1 MEKIGILID
10 STTHTRKELL
20 QYDFIKTAYLKV
32 IIDQKEY
39 LESELSKED
48 MEKFVSG
55 THKMLT
61 SQPSPQNFIDL
72 YNEFKVEGYTHVLVV
87 VLSEQIS
94 GTFQSALIAKT
105 MVEDLKMEISI
116 HSPKT
121 ASFGIANGIHLI
133 AEKVK
138 TGTKFKDLLDF
149 YYNVFKEPLVTFTLS
164 DLMHLFK
171 GGRLSKVQALLGT
184 VLRIKPIIE
193 MLDGKLELVKKTRTN
208 NACYDFFVEKINY
221 YGNKYENFYIDI
233 IDLNA
238 EEWSQKLEDYVK
250 ENYPKAT
257 IHRTNYV
264 SPVFYVHL
272 GNKGFG
278 IAVVAY

>member
-1 MEKIGILID
+1 MEKIGLLID
-10 STTHTRKELL
+10 STTLTRKEIL

-48 MEKFVSG
+48 MEKFLSG

-72 YNEFKVEGYTHVLVV
+72 YNEFKTEGYTHVLVV
-87 VLSEQIS
+87 VLSEKIS
-94 GTFQSALIAKT
+94 GTYQSALIAKT
-105 MVEDLKMEISI
+105 MVEDIGMEISI

-121 ASFGIANGIHLI
+121 ASFGVANGMQLI

-138 TGTKFKDLLDF
+138 AGAKFKSLQDF
-149 YYNVFKEPLVTFTLS
+149 YYTIFHEPLVTFTLS

-171 GGRLSKVQALLGT
+171 GGRLSKVQALIGT

-193 MLDGKLELVKKTRTN
+193 MLEGKLELVKKTRTN

-221 YGNKYENFYIDI
+221 YGNKYDNVYIDI

-250 ENYPKAT
+250 ANYPKAI

-272 GNKGFG
+272 GDKGFG